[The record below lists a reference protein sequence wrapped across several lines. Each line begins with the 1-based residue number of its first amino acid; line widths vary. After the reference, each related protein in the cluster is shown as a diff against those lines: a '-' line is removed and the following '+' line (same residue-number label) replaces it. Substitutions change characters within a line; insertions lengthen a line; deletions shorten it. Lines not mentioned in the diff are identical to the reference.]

1 MQKNV
6 KPITYQ
12 VEVKDFKRFS
22 ILAATLLVLFL
33 SALDALIM
41 AAAMPTIVADLGG
54 LSLYSWVYSAALL
67 SRTVSVPI
75 FGKLAD
81 LFKTKSLF
89 MISTT
94 IFLVAS
100 VMAGLSTSMGF
111 LIFAR
116 VIQGIGAGGNFAL
129 VYVILTDVSS
139 PEKRGKALG
148 FAGFVWGIASILG
161 PTLGGLI
168 VTYFSWRWIFFMN
181 IPLGILSLVGIY
193 FFLSEIREKKKK
205 VYLDFAGVF
214 TLSVSILSLLTV
226 FLVGGL
232 TYPWI
237 SYEMLGLYL
246 VTLLFSLGFYFAEKR
261 APEPILSLEFFR
273 FKGFRNGNLAVFL
286 SSFVIFSLFAY
297 VPLFIQ
303 GVLFK
308 TPMDVGFAMLS
319 LSLGWSLGSL
329 ILGQVIHRIEKKIS
343 AVAGAVLLGTG
354 TGTTL
359 LFTTETTMT
368 FCFWT
373 FFISGL
379 GMGFTSL
386 ATLLVVQNSLKN
398 EDIGV
403 ATSSHQF
410 ARTLGGT
417 LGIGICGGLFTAR
430 LTKEMNKLSSD
441 HLSEIMDRKNMDQHI
456 ENILNPEML
465 SKFSESALEALRTAT
480 LSSLSLVFWIIF
492 GISIICIGCC
502 FFLPKNQIIIDT

>member
-1 MQKNV
+1 MLKNV
-6 KPITYQ
+6 KHRHY
-12 VEVKDFKRFS
+12 EVGVKEFKRFPV
-22 ILAATLLVLFL
+22 ILAALLVLFL

-67 SRTVSVPI
+67 SRTVSLPI

-94 IFLVAS
+94 IFLMAS

-111 LIFAR
+111 LIFSR

-139 PEKRGKALG
+139 PEKRGKTLG
-148 FAGFVWGIASILG
+148 FASFVWGIASVLG

-181 IPLGILSLVGIY
+181 IPLGILSLGVVY
-193 FFLSEIREKKKK
+193 FYLTEIREKKKK
-205 VYLDFAGVF
+205 VYLDFAGVI
-214 TLSVSILSLLTV
+214 TLSISILSFLTI
-226 FLVGGL
+226 FLIGGR

-237 SYEMLGLYL
+237 SYEVLGLCL
-246 VTLLFSLGFYFAEKR
+246 ITFLFSMGFYLAEKR

-273 FKGFRNGNLAVFL
+273 FKGFRNGNMAVFL

-297 VPLFIQ
+297 APLFIQ
-303 GVLFK
+303 GVLLK
-308 TPMDVGFAMLS
+308 TPMEVGIAMLS
-319 LSLGWSLGSL
+319 LSLGWSMGSL
-329 ILGQVIHRIEKKIS
+329 MLGQVIHRIEKKTS
-343 AVAGAVLLGTG
+343 AVAGALFLGIAS
-354 TGTTL
+354 GTTL
-359 LFTTETTMT
+359 LFSTNTTMA

-373 FFISGL
+373 FLLAGL
-379 GMGFTSL
+379 GMGFVTL
-386 ATLLVVQNSLKN
+386 ATLLVVQNSLKT

-430 LTKEMNKLSSD
+430 LVREMDKLSSD
-441 HLSEIMDRKNMDQHI
+441 HLAEIMHQENIAHQI
-456 ENILNPEML
+456 ENIFNPEML
-465 SKFSESALEALRTAT
+465 SQFSETALEALRTAA
-480 LSSLSLVFWIIF
+480 LSGLSLVFWIIF
-492 GISIICIGCC
+492 GISILCFGCC
-502 FFLPKNQIIIDT
+502 LLLPKN